1 MRMNVVTSY
10 ANLEANYVVKF
21 EKDEKWLKSID
32 L

>member
-1 MRMNVVTSY
+1 MNAVTGN

-21 EKDEKWLKSID
+21 EKDGQRLKSID